1 MLMRTLRSKVRWI
14 MIAIVILFVLS
25 IFGMYGFSGGGSRG
39 SNQNSSED
47 YTVAEIDGKTVRRS
61 QLESQLRQYVERTD
75 ARDITSADIPGLYQR
90 TLENMAMVA
99 MLQKEGE
106 ASGLK
111 ATEEEI
117 NVAVKEVS
125 DQFPTKEAFMQYVD
139 QSGIKMADF
148 RKNMAEQIVQQ
159 KLMEK
164 SIASIDPTDEE
175 MKDFYEKTKM
185 LFFHSPEGSTVDFL
199 RVKNP
204 ETAEKFTSS
213 LKEGTEWKDALQSVA
228 SADIVDKTPDT
239 GPVFIASQGFNGPLA
254 PLAELE
260 PGAVSSPIEMASDD
274 ILVAVKRENVPEKT
288 LAYDEVSGDVKG
300 FLLDQKRREEQ
311 SKFFAGLLEKANIV
325 IRDPSLFPKPE
336 APKAE
341 DQKDA
346 AVSAD
351 VQPPLSGDADGAKSA
366 DRVPPVSGDVAK

>member
-1 MLMRTLRSKVRWI
+1 MLMRTLRSQVRWI

-25 IFGMYGFSGGGSRG
+25 IFGMYGFSGGGKRSPNDNG
-39 SNQNSSED
+39 SED

-61 QLESQLRQYVERTD
+61 QLEKQLREYVERTN
-75 ARDITSADIPGLYQR
+75 AKDITSADIPVLYQR

-117 NVAVKEVS
+117 NAAVKEVS

-139 QSGIKMADF
+139 QSGVKMADF

-159 KLMEK
+159 KLLEK
-164 SIASIDPTDEE
+164 SLASIDPTDQE

-204 ETAEKFTSS
+204 ETAENFASS
-213 LKEGTEWKDALQSVA
+213 LKEGTEWKIALETVA
-228 SADIVDKTPDT
+228 SADIVDKTPET
-239 GPVFIASQGFNGPLA
+239 GPVFIANQGFSGPLA

-260 PGAVSSPIEMASDD
+260 PGIVSSPLEIASND

-325 IRDPSLFPKPE
+325 IVDPSLFPKPE
-336 APKAE
+336 APKPE
-341 DQKDA
+341 GQKDA

-351 VQPPLSGDADGAKSA
+351 VQPPLSGDAAGAKSE
-366 DRVPPVSGDVAK
+366 DLQPPVSGDAAK

>member
-1 MLMRTLRSKVRWI
+1 MLMRTLRSQVRWI

-25 IFGMYGFSGGGSRG
+25 IFGMYGFSGGGRRG
-39 SNQNSSED
+39 PEENGRED

-61 QLESQLRQYVERTD
+61 QLETQLRQYVERMD

-99 MLQKEGE
+99 MLQKEAE

-117 NVAVKEVS
+117 NAAVKEVS

-148 RKNMAEQIVQQ
+148 RKNMADQIVQQ

-164 SIASIDPTDEE
+164 SLATLDPTDEE

-199 RVKNP
+199 RVKSP
-204 ETAEKFTSS
+204 ETAEKFASS
-213 LKEGTEWKDALQSVA
+213 LKEGAEWKDALETVA
-228 SADIVDKTPDT
+228 SADIVDKTPET
-239 GPVFIASQGFNGPLA
+239 GPVFIASQGFTGPLA

-260 PGAVSSPIEMASDD
+260 PGEVSPPIEMASSD
-274 ILVAVKRENVPEKT
+274 ILVAVKREKVPEKT
-288 LAYDEVSGDVKG
+288 LAYEEVSGDVKG

-325 IRDPSLFPKPE
+325 IVDSSLFPKPE
-336 APKAE
+336 APKPE
-341 DQKDA
+341 GQKDA

-351 VQPPLSGDADGAKSA
+351 IQ
-366 DRVPPVSGDVAK
+366 PPVSGDAAGAKSEDLQPPVSGDAAK